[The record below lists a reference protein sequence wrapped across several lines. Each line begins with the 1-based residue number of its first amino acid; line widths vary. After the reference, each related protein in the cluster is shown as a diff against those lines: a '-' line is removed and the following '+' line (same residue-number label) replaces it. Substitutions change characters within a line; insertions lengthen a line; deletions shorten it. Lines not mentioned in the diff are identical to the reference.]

1 MKTNEAGL
9 ALIRQFE
16 GCRLKAYKCPAGVWT
31 IGYGWTHGVKPT
43 DQWTQAQAEE
53 MLVKGLNQYEN
64 AVQSAIGAH
73 ATTSNQFSALVSICY
88 NIGAGNFVKSS
99 MLRHHKAGDYAK
111 AADAFLLWNKAGGKV
126 LNGLTKRRQ
135 AERALYLED

>member
-16 GCRLKAYKCPAGVWT
+16 GCRLKAYKCPAGIWT

-53 MLVKGLNQYEN
+53 MLVKGLDQYEN

-73 ATTSNQFSALVSICY
+73 STTNNQFSALVSICY

-99 MLRHHKAGDYAK
+99 MLRHHKAGDYQK

-135 AERALYLED
+135 AERTLYLED

>member
-1 MKTNEAGL
+1 M

-31 IGYGWTHGVKPT
+31 IGYGWTHGVKST

-73 ATTSNQFSALVSICY
+73 STTSNQFSALVSICY

>member
-53 MLVKGLNQYEN
+53 MLVKGLDQYEN

-73 ATTSNQFSALVSICY
+73 STTSNQFSALVSICY

-126 LNGLTKRRQ
+126 LNGLIKRRQ

>member
-1 MKTNEAGL
+1 MKTNDAGL

-53 MLVKGLNQYEN
+53 MLVKGLDQYEN

-73 ATTSNQFSALVSICY
+73 VTTSNQFSALVSICY

-99 MLRHHKAGDYAK
+99 MLRHHKAGDYQK

>member
-53 MLVKGLNQYEN
+53 MLVKGLDQYEN

-73 ATTSNQFSALVSICY
+73 STTSNQFSALVSICY

-99 MLRHHKAGDYAK
+99 MLRHHKAGDYQK
-111 AADAFLLWNKAGGKV
+111 AADAFLLWNKAGGKG
-126 LNGLTKRRQ
+126 LNGLIKRRQ

>member
-1 MKTNEAGL
+1 MKINEAGL

-31 IGYGWTHGVKPT
+31 IGYGWTHGVKPS
-43 DQWTQAQAEE
+43 DHWTQSHAEE
-53 MLVKGLNQYEN
+53 MLIKGLDQYEN
-64 AVQSAIGAH
+64 VVQSAVGINK
-73 ATTSNQFSALVSICY
+73 TTANQFSAFVSICY
-88 NIGAGNFVKSS
+88 NIGVGNFVKSS

-111 AADAFLLWNKAGGKV
+111 AADSFLLWNKAGGKV
-126 LNGLTKRRQ
+126 LNGLIKRRQ

>member
-1 MKTNEAGL
+1 MKTNESGL

-53 MLVKGLNQYEN
+53 MLVKGLDQYEN

>member
-16 GCRLKAYKCPAGVWT
+16 GCRLKAYKCPANVWT
-31 IGYGWTHGVKPT
+31 IGYGWTHGVKST

-53 MLVKGLNQYEN
+53 MLVKGLDQYEN

-73 ATTSNQFSALVSICY
+73 STTSNQFSALVSICY

-126 LNGLTKRRQ
+126 LNGLIKRRQ

>member
-1 MKTNEAGL
+1 MKTNKAGL

-53 MLVKGLNQYEN
+53 MLVKGLDQYEN

>member
-1 MKTNEAGL
+1 MKTNDKGL

-16 GCRLKAYKCPAGVWT
+16 GCRLKAYQCPAGVWT
-31 IGYGWTHGVKPT
+31 IGYGWTHGVKPN
-43 DQWTQAQAEE
+43 DHWTQSHAEE
-53 MLVKGLNQYEN
+53 MLIKGLDQYEN
-64 AVQSAIGAH
+64 AVQSAIGMNK
-73 ATTSNQFSALVSICY
+73 TTTNQFSAFVSICY
-88 NIGAGNFVKSS
+88 NIGVGNFVKSS

-126 LNGLTKRRQ
+126 LNGLIKRRQ

>member
-1 MKTNEAGL
+1 MKTNESGL

-16 GCRLKAYKCPAGVWT
+16 GCKLKAYKCPAGVWT

-53 MLVKGLNQYEN
+53 MLVKGLDQYEN

-73 ATTSNQFSALVSICY
+73 STTSSQFSALVSICY

-99 MLRHHKAGDYAK
+99 MLRHHKAGDHVK

>member
-1 MKTNEAGL
+1 M

-53 MLVKGLNQYEN
+53 MLVKGLDQYEN

-73 ATTSNQFSALVSICY
+73 STTSNQFSALVSICY

-126 LNGLTKRRQ
+126 LNGLIKRRQ

>member
-1 MKTNEAGL
+1 MKTNESGL

-16 GCRLKAYKCPAGVWT
+16 GCRLKAYKCPSGVWT

-43 DQWTQAQAEE
+43 DQWTQSQAEE
-53 MLVKGLNQYEN
+53 MLVKGLDQYEN

-73 ATTSNQFSALVSICY
+73 STTSNQFSALVSICY

-126 LNGLTKRRQ
+126 LNGLIKRRQ

>member
-53 MLVKGLNQYEN
+53 MLVKGLDQYEN

-99 MLRHHKAGDYAK
+99 MLRHHKAGNYAK

>member
-43 DQWTQAQAEE
+43 DQWTQSQAEE
-53 MLVKGLNQYEN
+53 MLVKGLDQYEN

-73 ATTSNQFSALVSICY
+73 STTSNQFSALVSICY

-126 LNGLTKRRQ
+126 LNGLIKRRQ

>member
-1 MKTNEAGL
+1 MKTNESGL

-53 MLVKGLNQYEN
+53 MLVKGLDQYEN

-99 MLRHHKAGDYAK
+99 MLRHHKAGDYQK

-126 LNGLTKRRQ
+126 LNGLIKRRQ

>member
-1 MKTNEAGL
+1 MKTNESGL

-16 GCRLKAYKCPAGVWT
+16 SCRLKAYKCPAGVWT

-53 MLVKGLNQYEN
+53 MLVKGLDQYEN

-73 ATTSNQFSALVSICY
+73 STTSNQFSALVSICY

-99 MLRHHKAGDYAK
+99 MLRHHKAGD
-111 AADAFLLWNKAGGKV
+111 AFLLWNKAGGKV

>member
-53 MLVKGLNQYEN
+53 MLVKGLDQYEN

-73 ATTSNQFSALVSICY
+73 STTINQFSALVSICY

-99 MLRHHKAGDYAK
+99 MLRHHKAGDYQK
-111 AADAFLLWNKAGGKV
+111 AADAFLLWNKASGKV
-126 LNGLTKRRQ
+126 LNGLIKRRQ